1 MFGLITLLKNK
12 LFQYGLLAL
21 GVFVGSVLVWSAMS
35 DIFSFETKDK
45 LKAKLIEA
53 NASIKSAIDIN
64 TALVTDLHKATLSN
78 DVTQANMS
86 ILLANREEINK
97 NYQSKR
103 HQHHQ
108 RAPTND
114 SIVESNAQL
123 DYIWIAWCSYNND
136 PTDVEAVALCKDI
149 KK

>member
-21 GVFVGSVLVWSAMS
+21 GVFVGSVLVWNSMS

-53 NASIKSAIDIN
+53 NASIKSATDIN
-64 TALVTDLHKATLSN
+64 AALVTELHKTTISN
-78 DVTQANMS
+78 DITQTNMS
-86 ILLANREEINK
+86 ILLASREELNK
-97 NYQSKR
+97 KYQSKR
-103 HQHHQ
+103 HQHDL
-108 RAPTND
+108 RAATND

-123 DYIWIAWCSYNND
+123 DYIWITWCSYNND